1 MFRISTRTHSVIDY
15 AFSAAVA
22 ALPQMIQCTP
32 LSRRLMRGTAAGA
45 TAYSMATNYER
56 GVIKALP
63 MQTHLALDA
72 ASGAGFL
79 VAAAVMRD
87 ERPQVRALLAGIGL
101 VELLAAATTS
111 SEPYQ
116 EGRAPSP
123 AERVSHRLAEY
134 VQ

>member
-1 MFRISTRTHSVIDY
+1 MFRISTRTHGVIDY

-22 ALPQMIQCTP
+22 ALPHMVQCTP
-32 LSRRLMRGTAAGA
+32 ASRQLMRGAAAGA

-56 GVIKALP
+56 GLVKALP

-79 VAAAVMRD
+79 AAAALMRH

-101 VELLAAATTS
+101 FELLAAAMSS
-111 SEPYQ
+111 SEPYAD
-116 EGRAPSP
+116 GRAPSP
-123 AERVSHRLAEY
+123 AEQVSHRLAEY